1 METYGF
7 AAFAIGFMVVA
18 WWLTRLMS
26 ATSRNDELTHSGSG
40 RGSRL

>member
-7 AAFAIGFMVVA
+7 AAFAIGFMLVA

-26 ATSRNDELTHSGSG
+26 ATSRNDELMHSGGG
-40 RGSRL
+40 RRTRP